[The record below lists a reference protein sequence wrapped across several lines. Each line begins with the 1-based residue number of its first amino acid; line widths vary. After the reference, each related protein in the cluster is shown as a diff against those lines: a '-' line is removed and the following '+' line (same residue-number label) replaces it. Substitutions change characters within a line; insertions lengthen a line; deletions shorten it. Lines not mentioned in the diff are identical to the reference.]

1 MINLDITLIVQM
13 VNFLLLLL
21 FLNLFLFRPI
31 RKIMK
36 ERNEIIDN
44 FNKDIASMT
53 DAAQESMDEFERKIL
68 EAKKEGVVK
77 VQEMKDEGDQAES
90 TLIASTTKEIQG
102 KIEEARNKVAADI
115 QEARAQLQTQVQSF
129 SLAVTEKIL
138 GRSVQ

>member
-1 MINLDITLIVQM
+1 MINPDITLLIQM
-13 VNFLLLLL
+13 INFLTLLF

-31 RKIMK
+31 RKIIN
-36 ERNEIIDN
+36 ERNQIIDN

-53 DAAQESMDEFERKIL
+53 EAAQESMDEFERKIL
-68 EAKKEGVVK
+68 QARKEGIVK
-77 VQEMKDEGDQAES
+77 VQEMKEEGDKAET
-90 TLIASTTKEIQG
+90 TLIESTTKEIQG

-115 QEARAQLQTQVQSF
+115 QAARTQLQTQVHAF